1 MRQCLSSNERI
12 VGRSDPGLVLCRICR
27 HWTLVLRVV
36 LLDIVLVGLLWKRSV
51 LLIKDLLAFS
61 IINCY
66 LMLNDRSVRSIRHLC
81 AVLVVLVRSAY
92 LLLMDGML
100 LLRARLVVLSGHC
113 RTLVAV
119 AMDEGLGGGMY

>member
-1 MRQCLSSNERI
+1 M
-12 VGRSDPGLVLCRICR
+12 
-27 HWTLVLRVV
+27 V
-36 LLDIVLVGLLWKRSV
+36 LLDILLVGLLWKRSV

-66 LMLNDRSVRSIRHLC
+66 LMLNDCSVRSIRHLC

-100 LLRARLVVLSGHC
+100 LLRGRLVVLSGHC